1 MKLPYDK
8 YAMELRKL
16 ERMQEAVGGAAP
28 GPQGTVSAIAGGPG
42 SSEPPEHMSMGG
54 FAPSGGMGGGAMG
67 GGMVGI
73 GDDDDGCTMPGGAS
87 AVPLYEVDGPELP
100 TKGST
105 KKRIIA
111 KQQDED
117 E

>member
-1 MKLPYDK
+1 
-8 YAMELRKL
+8 MELRKL

-28 GPQGTVSAIAGGPG
+28 GPQGTVSAIAGGP
-42 SSEPPEHMSMGG
+42 SSEPPEHMSMGGG

-67 GGMVGI
+67 GGAMGGGMGI
-73 GDDDDGCTMPGGAS
+73 GDEDDDGCTMPGGAS

-100 TKGST
+100 AKGST

-117 E
+117 EWGN